1 MKKTQFYLSKYLL
14 MLILTFLIR
23 TAYTQETRVSFCE
36 NLTTIDAKIG
46 SKISIFQ
53 IYNNFEQATL
63 LKTEDG
69 YMLNVVYKLDGVFQI
84 EKRAISDSEVA
95 KICEEYNLLSAN
107 QKKNEIDD
115 DETQEARRRLII
127 ASTTFSLGY
136 YSWAIPLSLG
146 ADDYKAYTASY
157 MLIGGAGFF
166 VPLIATS
173 QYNITNGMASGFS
186 MGAYSGALHGASL
199 GMVLVGNESNG
210 RAILGLSAIGG
221 ITESLIGLSLAK
233 NRNYTWGQSAFLGS
247 GSLWGGAYGAV
258 FPALLFES
266 NDARLYGLSMLAT
279 SGLGIWGASA
289 LYNSQSITRGDVTYI
304 NSTGFLAA
312 YLISTVLGTLEVE
325 NFRLGLSL
333 TLLGTSAGLTYGIS
347 KTKTHDFTRQ
357 QGNLMATG
365 ALAGGLIGAGVGIL
379 VEANEKTYM
388 WLTAVGATGGF
399 FLTEQIVKDKSTGS
413 KGASNFKI
421 QLNPMGVVGAVKPSI
436 LPYKPWDPRFSNSL
450 VNLNLS
456 F

>member
-1 MKKTQFYLSKYLL
+1 MLQLSKYLL
-14 MLILTFLIR
+14 MLVLIFPISS
-23 TAYTQETRVSFCE
+23 AYTQETRVSFCE

-46 SKISIFQ
+46 SKISAFQ
-53 IYNNFEQATL
+53 VFKNFEQATL

-69 YMLNVVYKLDGVFQI
+69 YMLNVVYKLDGVFQV

-95 KICEEYNLLSAN
+95 QICEEYSQLLAN

-115 DETQEARRRLII
+115 DESQEARRRLII
-127 ASTTFSLGY
+127 SSASFSLGY
-136 YSWAIPLSLG
+136 YSWAIPSSLG
-146 ADDYKAYTASY
+146 ADSYKTYTASY

-173 QYNITNGMASGFS
+173 QHNITNGMASGFS

-199 GMVLVGNESNG
+199 GMVLAGSESNG

-233 NRNYTWGQSAFLGS
+233 NRNYTWGQSAILGS
-247 GSLWGGAYGAV
+247 GSLWGGAYGAL
-258 FPALLFES
+258 FPALLFDSE
-266 NDARLYGLSMLAT
+266 DARMYGLSMLAT
-279 SGLGIWGASA
+279 SGLGIWGANA
-289 LYNSQSITRGDVTYI
+289 IYNNQSITRGDVTYI

-312 YLISTVLGTLEVE
+312 YLMSTVLNTLDVD

-333 TLLGTSAGLTYGIS
+333 ALLGTSAGLTYGIS

-379 VEANEKTYM
+379 VEANENTYM
-388 WLTAVGATGGF
+388 LLTAAGATGGF
-399 FLTEQIVKDKSTGS
+399 FITEQIVKDKSTGS
-413 KGASNFKI
+413 KVASNFKI
-421 QLNPMGVVGAVKPSI
+421 QLNPMGVVGAIKPST

-450 VNLNLS
+450 VNLNLT